1 MSNRTTHRTAI
12 VGVILLVVLLAGG
25 MSPVTP
31 ATPGDALADTVDTCP
46 PPDCTPGRDVGRDFF
61 EGVIQYLSDVPMSSF
76 AVDALAAWEP
86 YENTS
91 ACWNP
96 LATTRYEEGSCCFNS
111 VCVRHYL
118 NQTMGMEA
126 TAETLALSYYT
137 HIRAMLRQE
146 TFDRE
151 GMRGDLS
158 TWGTCS
164 GSGCDSLLNTWQT
177 LWDNRTT
184 DCPITAFNQYDYP
197 NETLDTA
204 KCLGNYT
211 IATGGCTITSLAMML
226 KYYGVDTNPPDLDD
240 ELGSAACPLSSH
252 WADVAEVGGPDNGV
266 SYVGAYDG
274 NFYTLK
280 SKLRTDL
287 EAGKPVVVHYCR
299 PRPTPTPSLASTK
312 ADRPAVEYDRHYVLA
327 IEVSGD
333 GEDMSDYTIIDPA
346 GGERKSLANNWTSK
360 GYNVCGI
367 VRYSGTP
374 YCLIDQS
381 PPSTTPSLSGTSGDN
396 GWYRSN
402 VQVTLSASDNSGG
415 SGVKLTQYKVDSGDW
430 QTYSGPF
437 TVSGDGV
444 HAVWCRS
451 QDNAG
456 NWEVEHSITVKI
468 DGTTPSGSLSL
479 DGGATS
485 TPGVLVRV
493 DAPAS
498 DTTSGLWRVRF
509 RDAGGA
515 WEDWQPYRSVIH
527 WKLPSV
533 TGQTH
538 GVEVQFKD
546 YAGNESAVY
555 QDTIRLDVYPARPSS
570 AGYRL
575 VKSTW
580 GVAGW
585 DHRSAS
591 YRVLGT
597 AGQSSAVEV
606 FTGAGYVLRSGYWE
620 VEYEGHAVYLPLVV
634 RNALPSPE

>member
-1 MSNRTTHRTAI
+1 MDGRPEARVRTLYRLPPDSHALEVLTTVRNDGDSMLSLFGLRDMLYHGRTERYVPGLGFWPAGRRGGSRWLAFFWQGL
-12 VGVILLVVLLAGG
+12 VWGVIAGPADRIDGTYRPGCCELAYGTADI
-25 MSPVTP
+25 P
-31 ATPGDALADTVDTCP
+31 PGKERSYRRFVKAD
-46 PPDCTPGRDVGRDFF
+46 
-61 EGVIQYLSDVPMSSF
+61 
-76 AVDALAAWEP
+76 
-86 YENTS
+86 
-91 ACWNP
+91 
-96 LATTRYEEGSCCFNS
+96 
-111 VCVRHYL
+111 
-118 NQTMGMEA
+118 
-126 TAETLALSYYT
+126 
-137 HIRAMLRQE
+137 
-146 TFDRE
+146 
-151 GMRGDLS
+151 
-158 TWGTCS
+158 
-164 GSGCDSLLNTWQT
+164 
-177 LWDNRTT
+177 
-184 DCPITAFNQYDYP
+184 
-197 NETLDTA
+197 
-204 KCLGNYT
+204 
-211 IATGGCTITSLAMML
+211 
-226 KYYGVDTNPPDLDD
+226 
-240 ELGSAACPLSSH
+240 
-252 WADVAEVGGPDNGV
+252 VGGPDNGV

-299 PRPTPTPSLASTK
+299 PRPTSTPSLASTK

-456 NWEVEHSITVKI
+456 NWEVEHSITAKI
-468 DGTTPSGSLSL
+468 DGTAPAGSLSL

-498 DTTSGLWRVRF
+498 DTTSGLWRMRL

-597 AGQSSAVEV
+597 AGQPSAVEV
-606 FTGAGYVLRSGYWE
+606 FTGAGYVLRSGYWGL
-620 VEYEGHAVYLPLVV
+620 EYEGHAVHLPLVL
-634 RNALPSPE
+634 RGG